1 MNKRSN
7 IRLLL
12 VPVAALGFAASCI
25 AAPVS
30 TFFPSPAS
38 PGQQAAPKAS
48 ADHIQMFTN
57 APSDEAVILGELY
70 VDGGSRAS
78 LHELMVAALGEAVS
92 KGADFV
98 ALYAPNAQPSR
109 FLGKMVPVGHGRSMF
124 VAGPVFGSEVGRIAA
139 IPPGNIGSIR
149 LILGRYSKAGA

>member
-1 MNKRSN
+1 MNKLYI
-7 IRLLL
+7 IRLLI
-12 VPVAALGFAASCI
+12 VPAAALGLAASCA

-38 PGQQAAPKAS
+38 ARLQAASKAS
-48 ADHIQMFTN
+48 ADDIQIVTN
-57 APSDEAVILGELY
+57 APAEDAVILGELS

-78 LHELMVAALGEAVS
+78 LHEIMVAALGEAMS

-98 ALYAPNAQPSR
+98 ALYAPNAQPS
-109 FLGKMVPVGHGRSMF
+109 LWVGKMVPSGHGRSMF
-124 VAGPVFGSEVGRIAA
+124 VAGPVLGSEVGRIAA
-139 IPPGNIGSIR
+139 IPPGSIGSIR